1 MSVNTEK
8 NIVIDTIMS
17 ESDLE
22 SQSSNESGMLTVGEP
37 GAITETAVGNI
48 IVHST
53 PIAYQTQANETSVD
67 SGIQLTPVSTNKN
80 KQAEETDMMSIM
92 PVSYTHL
99 DVYKRQI
106 QHCHYNFRLY
116 YSYSVQFLNRCV

>member
-8 NIVIDTIMS
+8 NIVIDSIMS

-22 SQSSNESGMLTVGEP
+22 SQSLNESG
-37 GAITETAVGNI
+37 
-48 IVHST
+48 
-53 PIAYQTQANETSVD
+53 
-67 SGIQLTPVSTNKN
+67 
-80 KQAEETDMMSIM
+80 M

-106 QHCHYNFRLY
+106 YYTTFLCVFRHFYLIY
-116 YSYSVQFLNRCV
+116 FFLCNNCQ